1 MTPNTSNVTPLRLA
15 LPRRNLVPFVQL
27 HLFIFVLLVSAGIS
41 VALQP
46 HRFAGSM
53 DLLSM
58 TAMSVI
64 MYLSLYYL
72 NYSQQPSSEARALCP
87 VGRGGSS

>member
-1 MTPNTSNVTPLRLA
+1 M
-15 LPRRNLVPFVQL
+15 RRNLVPFVQL

-72 NYSQQPSSEARALCP
+72 NYAQQPSSEPPACP
-87 VGRGGSS
+87 LSGHSSMLGAA

>member
-1 MTPNTSNVTPLRLA
+1 M
-15 LPRRNLVPFVQL
+15 PFVQL

-58 TAMSVI
+58 TSMSVI

-72 NYSQQPSSEARALCP
+72 NYAQQPSSARLTVLAYLTSMS
-87 VGRGGSS
+87 RS

>member
-1 MTPNTSNVTPLRLA
+1 MSPDLDLKPDA
-15 LPRRNLVPFVQL
+15 YPRRNLVPFVQL

-72 NYSQQPSSEARALCP
+72 NYAQQPSSALP
-87 VGRGGSS
+87 SPSLQALSLALTLP